1 MRKKLIFPVIVCILL
16 ESRRITL
23 AAFVVVTFKMI
34 SFAELYYK
42 SIDGY
47 LSVLCFYVVFVTQYM
62 NITYVTLP

>member
-1 MRKKLIFPVIVCILL
+1 MRKKLIFQVIVCILL
-16 ESRRITL
+16 EPRRIAL

-47 LSVLCFYVVFVTQYM
+47 LSVLCFYVV
-62 NITYVTLP
+62 L